1 MEEIIW
7 NWGSKS
13 CPYRYNPKWWRK
25 SKFGQ
30 SIVTLGLEIKMN
42 YLKGCNAPGSCTLAP
57 SNTSLD
63 QLWIYV
69 LFFFGCVCVWLG
81 VISTLVMVTV
91 RFVGIRITKHTS
103 MAELLHRKT
112 HSIRIHIRICF
123 TKKMAAYL
131 YFFSFRDLQEWEMHS
146 GVKLH
151 NSIFFEP

>member
-30 SIVTLGLEIKMN
+30 SMVTLGLEIKMN
-42 YLKGCNAPGSCTLAP
+42 YLKGCNAPGSCTLWHRQTRRLIN
-57 SNTSLD
+57 SESTYS
-63 QLWIYV
+63 
-69 LFFFGCVCVWLG
+69 FFFGYMCVWWG

-91 RFVGIRITKHTS
+91 RFVGIRLTKHTT

-131 YFFSFRDLQEWEMHS
+131 YFFSFRDLQD
-146 GVKLH
+146 
-151 NSIFFEP
+151 FFEP

>member
-7 NWGSKS
+7 NWGSTR
-13 CPYRYNPKWWRK
+13 PYRYNPKWWRK
-25 SKFGQ
+25 GKFGQ
-30 SIVTLGLEIKMN
+30 SIVTLGLEIKWITW
-42 YLKGCNAPGSCTLAP
+42 KAATH
-57 SNTSLD
+57 LD
-63 QLWIYV
+63 HARWHRQTRRLINSESTYS
-69 LFFFGCVCVWLG
+69 FFFGYMCVWWG

-91 RFVGIRITKHTS
+91 RFVGIRLTKHTT